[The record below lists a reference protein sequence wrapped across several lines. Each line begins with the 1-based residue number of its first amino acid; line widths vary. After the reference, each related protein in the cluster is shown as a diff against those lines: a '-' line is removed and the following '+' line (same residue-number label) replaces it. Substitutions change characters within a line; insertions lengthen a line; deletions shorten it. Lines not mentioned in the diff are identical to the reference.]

1 MSGEYSILMY
11 TRQVA
16 LHSVL
21 GVAQL
26 TKGHLCTTGLCS
38 SCQEASFLKKRNDAN
53 FQNKYSYIHV
63 IYLYIAKYINKLY
76 IHT

>member
-26 TKGHLCTTGLCS
+26 TKGHLCTTCLCS
-38 SCQEASFLKKRNDAN
+38 SCQEASFLKKRKEVIGTIEIS
-53 FQNKYSYIHV
+53 NKSTEIST
-63 IYLYIAKYINKLY
+63 LFC
-76 IHT
+76 